1 RFPADETELWAPYG
15 WSRDAVD
22 EAWFR
27 RAHFVQPIARLV
39 DGVTREQAL
48 AQLDAVALQLQ
59 DEHPALNANMF
70 AGFTPLRAYL
80 VGDLGRPL
88 RTLMAGVAI
97 LMLLACVNV
106 GNLFF
111 VRSVGRTGELSLRRA
126 IGAGSG
132 RIVRQLLAEAT
143 LVGVGGGLLG
153 VGLSVLGIGVLDTL
167 RPLGIAGATGV
178 ALDGPVLGFALAVSV
193 LSVLGFALIPSL
205 RAARGALPV
214 GLAGGRGS
222 AGRGPGVR
230 RRFTRGLVPV
240 QTGLAVILVLA
251 AALVTRSF
259 GRLQAED
266 AGIEP
271 EGVWTVSVAIPDARY
286 PDRDAV
292 VGFYDRLVERVEA
305 LPGVR
310 RAAVTGGI
318 PLTFAGWTSQVVARD
333 WDPGRVAYDVRHRA
347 STPGYFEVM
356 GVPVVAGRA
365 FEPADGR
372 APPYVAVVNEAFVD
386 AHFGGAPALGRQVTF
401 DREPDENSVWR
412 TIVGVVGSERQA
424 TLSQPAAPEVWEPF
438 PQDWGANRTVVL
450 RTTGDPE
457 TLRDALAGALGDV
470 DPAVPLGRLRSMEEV
485 VRLASADARFLSLLF
500 SLFAGLALA
509 LAALGIYGV
518 TAQVVRQNVP
528 EFGVRMALGADG
540 GAVVRMVLGRTL
552 WLAGAGVVGGS
563 VVALLGAGTM
573 QSLLYSTAARDPLA
587 FSVAPV
593 LLLVVALAAAWWP
606 ATRAARVD
614 PVRSLR
620 AE

>member
-1 RFPADETELWAPYG
+1 
-15 WSRDAVD
+15 
-22 EAWFR
+22 
-27 RAHFVQPIARLV
+27 
-39 DGVTREQAL
+39 
-48 AQLDAVALQLQ
+48 
-59 DEHPALNANMF
+59 
-70 AGFTPLRAYL
+70 
-80 VGDLGRPL
+80 
-88 RTLMAGVAI
+88 
-97 LMLLACVNV
+97 
-106 GNLFF
+106 
-111 VRSVGRTGELSLRRA
+111 
-126 IGAGSG
+126 
-132 RIVRQLLAEAT
+132 T

-205 RAARGALPV
+205 RVARGALPV

-266 AGIEP
+266 TGIEP